1 MSNWA
6 IQAEGLGKHYRLGA
20 LHGRQGLR
28 GAMERVLRGQLGG
41 GEEMWA
47 LRDVS
52 FSVRSGETLALVG
65 GNGAGKSVLLKILA
79 RVTKPSAGIARL
91 RGRIGA
97 MLASG
102 RGLSWHA
109 ERRATSIHLSG
120 AILGVPTAT
129 IARQFDEIVDF
140 AGVAAVRRYGECGT
154 IQAVCR
160 RAWRLPIAAQLETEI
175 MLLDE
180 VLSVADRD
188 FRERC
193 IDRIRQAATKGRT
206 VILVS
211 HDDEV
216 VERLCTRALWLD
228 HGRIVMDG
236 TGANVLRAYRGA
248 AAAS

>member
-1 MSNWA
+1 MNDWA

-28 GAMERVLRGQLGG
+28 GALERALRGKWESGD
-41 GEEMWA
+41 EMWA

-52 FSVRSGETLALVG
+52 FSVRGGETLALVG

-79 RVTKPSAGIARL
+79 RVTKPSTGIARL

-97 MLASG
+97 MLEVGTGFHGMLSG
-102 RGLSWHA
+102 RDN
-109 ERRATSIHLSG
+109 IHLSG
-120 AILGVPTAT
+120 AILGVPPAT
-129 IARQFDEIVDF
+129 IARRFDEIVDF
-140 AGVAAVRRYGECGT
+140 AGVERFVDTAVRHYSSGM
-154 IQAVCR
+154 QA
-160 RAWRLPIAAQLETEI
+160 RLAFAIAAQLETEI

-193 IDRIRQAATKGRT
+193 IDRIRHAATMGRT

-211 HDDEV
+211 HDDEL
-216 VERLCTRALWLD
+216 VEKSCTRALWLD

-236 TGANVLRAYRGA
+236 ASADVLRAYRD
-248 AAAS
+248 ASAS

>member
-97 MLASG
+97 MLEVGAGFHGMLSG
-102 RGLSWHA
+102 RDN
-109 ERRATSIHLSG
+109 IHLSG

-140 AGVAAVRRYGECGT
+140 AGVQRFVDTAVRHYSSGM
-154 IQAVCR
+154 QA
-160 RAWRLPIAAQLETEI
+160 RLAFAIAAQLETEI